1 MLTNYKKIYMIGIK
15 GVGMTMLA
23 QFLAVR
29 GKEVSGSDTHEV
41 FMTDKSLRRSGIK
54 VIEGFDPNNI
64 PSDADLIIYST
75 AYNKDT
81 NAELSKALA
90 GNKKVMTYAEAVGET
105 FNGMYGIAVA
115 GSHGKTTTS
124 AWLAY
129 VLLRAGK
136 SPNAMIGAYV
146 PQFEANGLTGQSD
159 LLIVEADEYQNKLKY
174 FHPQAILLNNIEF
187 DHPDFFSSK
196 EEYENVFLDFIKKM
210 PKKGFLIANFDDP
223 VIRRTANVNCRAK
236 VISYALN
243 ESADYLAY
251 DIKNK
256 DGRQYFK
263 VKLGVEEFDEDEDGA
278 SRQSE
283 LGDFCIQLSGKHN
296 VYNALAVIAA
306 SIELGVDLREIR
318 EYLEDFTG
326 TSRRMEIMGKYRGAL
341 IIDDYAHHPTEIK
354 ATLAG
359 VRENYPNNR
368 LITVFHPHTFTRTKG
383 LFDDFITGFKDAD
396 KLILL
401 DIYGSAREKQG
412 GIHSRDLL
420 AAIDEYNKKVN
431 IDQEIIYIPD
441 LKSCED
447 HLRQELKAD
456 DVVLLMGAGDVF
468 RIGEGLVGV

>member
-1 MLTNYKKIYMIGIK
+1 
-15 GVGMTMLA
+15 
-23 QFLAVR
+23 
-29 GKEVSGSDTHEV
+29 
-41 FMTDKSLRRSGIK
+41 
-54 VIEGFDPNNI
+54 
-64 PSDADLIIYST
+64 
-75 AYNKDT
+75 
-81 NAELSKALA
+81 
-90 GNKKVMTYAEAVGET
+90 
-105 FNGMYGIAVA
+105 
-115 GSHGKTTTS
+115 
-124 AWLAY
+124 
-129 VLLRAGK
+129 
-136 SPNAMIGAYV
+136 V
-146 PQFEANGLTGQSD
+146 PQFEANVLTGQSD

-223 VIRRTANVNCRAK
+223 AIRRTANVNCRAK

-251 DIKNK
+251 DIKSK

-263 VKLGVEEFDEDEDGA
+263 VKLGVEEFYEDEDDEP
-278 SRQSE
+278 RQSE

-318 EYLEDFTG
+318 EYLEDFAG

-383 LFDDFITGFKDAD
+383 LFDDFITSFKDAD

-412 GIHSRDLL
+412 GVHSRDLL
-420 AAIDEYNKKVN
+420 AAIDEYNKKEN
-431 IDQEIIYIPD
+431 IDQEITYIPD
-441 LKSCED
+441 LKSCEG
-447 HLRQELKAD
+447 HLRQELKSG